1 MSMLRIYR
9 MGLVVAA
16 FFLLIGATIY
26 QAVGLN
32 GVEKQKSDIEDGN
45 DRFYNITIYKFKNG
59 AIEKVVKEVSYKEA
73 EEIKRQFSLVDR
85 SQDNYL
91 EKTLKKLNV
100 LIQYGILSGDDIG
113 WRNRSLPLHV
123 SSKTHYAEKPFI
135 YGVMGLILGICEPSP
150 DMYFNFGM
158 WSFST
163 FPFIVYGHGNG
174 TVRYL
179 ELPGSLLPSEY
190 YVLDFNEWIFAA
202 SLALAGVFLFIPFVS
217 PAGLFAGLTILTM
230 VAGE

>member
-1 MSMLRIYR
+1 MLRIYR
-9 MGLVVAA
+9 MGLVVAT

-26 QAVGLN
+26 HVVGLN
-32 GVEKQKSDIEDGN
+32 GVEKQKSDIENRN

-113 WRNRSLPLHV
+113 WRNGSLPPHL
-123 SSKTHYAEKPFI
+123 SSKTRCAEKPFI
-135 YGVMGLILGICEPSP
+135 YGVMGLILGICELSS
-150 DMYFNFGM
+150 DVYFNFGM
-158 WSFST
+158 WVFSIC
-163 FPFIVYGHGNG
+163 PFIVYGHGNG
-174 TVRYL
+174 TVGYL
-179 ELPGSLLPSEY
+179 ELPDSPLPSEY
-190 YVLDFNEWIFAA
+190 YVLNFNEWVFAA
-202 SLALAGVFLFIPFVS
+202 SFTLVGIFLFIPFAS
-217 PAGLFAGLTILTM
+217 PAGLFAGFTIFTM